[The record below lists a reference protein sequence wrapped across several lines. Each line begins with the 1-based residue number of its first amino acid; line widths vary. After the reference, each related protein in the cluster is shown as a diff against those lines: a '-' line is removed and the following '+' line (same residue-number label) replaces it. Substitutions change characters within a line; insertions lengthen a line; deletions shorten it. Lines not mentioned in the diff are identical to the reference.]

1 MRLFLE
7 ILQFIIYSGLIVL
20 ISKNILVKTLRN
32 LAENL
37 SLKPKTVGDIAGI
50 ATSIPELLTIGV
62 SSFNGFIS
70 ASIYNVLS
78 SNTINLIQY
87 YTAIILNKNQRSLK
101 NKAIK
106 IDLILVIVTII
117 IPILF
122 ATINSKLQIAM
133 IPILI
138 LLYLGFK
145 RINNNAH
152 KLYLKNQDKKLEK
165 ILEKED
171 KWERGNKR
179 KVSKNVLIL
188 VISGI
193 LLFFIGNLLGNNL
206 ESLCN
211 RFNIPE
217 LVIGIVLGFVTSLP
231 ELITFFESQK
241 HHKNLQ
247 NNELGVI
254 EATNNL
260 LMSNILNLFII
271 QSIGILIFAIMYG

>member
-37 SLKPKTVGDIAGI
+37 RLKPKTVGDIAGI

-62 SSFNGFIS
+62 SSFNGLIN

-87 YTAIILNKNQRSLK
+87 YTAIILNKNQRILR

-106 IDLILVIVTII
+106 VDLILVIITII

-122 ATINSKLQIAM
+122 VTINSKLQIAM
-133 IPILI
+133 VPIFI

-145 RINNNAH
+145 KINNNAH
-152 KLYLKNQDKKLEK
+152 KLYLKSQDKELEK
-165 ILEKED
+165 LLDKED

-179 KVSKNVLIL
+179 KVTKNVVIL

-193 LLFFIGNLLGNNL
+193 LLFFIGNLLGNTLENL
-206 ESLCN
+206 SN

-217 LVIGIVLGFVTSLP
+217 VVIGVVLGFVTSLP

-241 HHKNLQ
+241 HHKNSK

-271 QSIGILIFAIMYG
+271 QSIGILIFVIMYG